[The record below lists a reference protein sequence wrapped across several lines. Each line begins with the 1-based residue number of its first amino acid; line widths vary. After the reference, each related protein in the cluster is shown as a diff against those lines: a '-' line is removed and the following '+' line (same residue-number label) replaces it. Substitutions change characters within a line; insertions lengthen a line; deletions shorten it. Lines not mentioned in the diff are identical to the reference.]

1 MSLKNLTQ
9 QLGETLPTSDSLLK
23 AIGLQHQ
30 RTVAE
35 VSSAMLGVFGLGM
48 LTGVGVALLF
58 APRAGRELRE
68 NLGQRIDD
76 ATTGVRKRF
85 GRSSEDTA
93 QVNLHE

>member
-1 MSLKNLTQ
+1 MSLKDLKQ

-48 LTGVGVALLF
+48 LVGVGVALLF
-58 APRAGRELRE
+58 APLAGRELRE

-76 ATTGVRKRF
+76 ATTAAKKRF
-85 GRSSEDTA
+85 GRSSDYTSQA
-93 QVNLHE
+93 QSHE